1 MATVRMADYLRREIV
16 RKFEELYDKSNPVK
30 EISTHVGDKVYDIFL
45 GSKINGFMDSV
56 NEDFKGLIKSKDL
69 FVTNNEITV
78 CLGLMQYRVERQED
92 RTYKVEEFYEEDV
105 TINIPLSSEMP
116 QLKKVDGWRDEGVV
130 LNLENTIIPDHAQ
143 MYIDRIKKVT
153 QEESK
158 RLAKKRADCEK
169 VETALDGFTTLN
181 QALKAWPALSKLVS
195 QEKIAKVHEKQQRKR
210 KEQQQRSTIEP
221 IEPGLNQTILS
232 ATLLGDD

>member
-16 RKFEELYDKSNPVK
+16 KKFEELYDKSNPVK

-130 LNLENTIIPDHAQ
+130 LHLENTIIPDHAQ

-169 VETALDGFTTLN
+169 GETALDGFTTLN

-210 KEQQQRSTIEP
+210 KEQQQRSKIEP
-221 IEPGLNQTILS
+221 IEPGLNQTILT

>member
-16 RKFEELYDKSNPVK
+16 KKFEELYDKSNPVK

-158 RLAKKRADCEK
+158 RLAKRRADSEK
-169 VETALDGFTTLN
+169 VEAALDDFTTLN

-210 KEQQQRSTIEP
+210 KDQQQRSKIEP
-221 IEPGLNQTILS
+221 IEPGLNQTILT

>member
-16 RKFEELYDKSNPVK
+16 KKFEELYDKSNPVK

-158 RLAKKRADCEK
+158 RLAKRRADSEK
-169 VETALDGFTTLN
+169 VEAALDDFTTLN

-210 KEQQQRSTIEP
+210 KEQQQRSKIEP
-221 IEPGLNQTILS
+221 IEPGLNQTILT

>member
-1 MATVRMADYLRREIV
+1 MATVRMADYLRHEIV
-16 RKFEELYDKSNPVK
+16 RKFEDLYDKSNPVK

-45 GSKINGFMDSV
+45 GSKINDFMDAI
-56 NEDFKGLIKSKDL
+56 NKDFKGLIKAEDL
-69 FVTNNEITV
+69 FITNNEININ
-78 CLGLMQYRVERQED
+78 LNLMQYRSKRQED
-92 RTYKVEEFYEEDV
+92 KTYKVEEFYEEDV
-105 TINIPLSSEMP
+105 TITVPLSSEMS
-116 QLKKVDGWRDEGVV
+116 QLKKVDGWRDEGVI
-130 LNLENTIIPDHAQ
+130 LNLEATTIPDHAQ
-143 MYIDRIKKVT
+143 MYIDKIKKVT

-195 QEKIAKVHEKQQRKR
+195 KEKIAKVHEKQQRKR
-210 KEQQQRSTIEP
+210 KEQQQRSKIEP
-221 IEPGLNQTILS
+221 IEPGLNQTILT